1 MENYPANSRKS
12 REEQKQLPQ
21 KKNRVEKVV
30 TGQARTKKKSEVRK
44 LADNFLAEDMSSIKN
59 YAITDVLIPSVKKA
73 IKDIVSNGIDMLLYG
88 GSGDRRDSRA
98 DRVSYRKYSDKG
110 DDYRRYSENRN
121 RSFYFDS
128 DVIVDTRGEAEE
140 ILRRMDDL
148 IATYGMASV
157 ADLFDL
163 AGLSCEYTDNKYGWT
178 SIRTAEVIRARDGGY
193 AIKMPRAMPI
203 D

>member
-1 MENYPANSRKS
+1 MENYPANSHKS
-12 REEQKQLPQ
+12 KEEQKQLPQ
-21 KKNRVEKVV
+21 KKKRVEKVV

-98 DRVSYRKYSDKG
+98 DRVSYRKYSDKN

-140 ILRRMDDL
+140 ILRRMNDL

-178 SIRTAEVIRARDGGY
+178 SIRTAEVVRARDGY